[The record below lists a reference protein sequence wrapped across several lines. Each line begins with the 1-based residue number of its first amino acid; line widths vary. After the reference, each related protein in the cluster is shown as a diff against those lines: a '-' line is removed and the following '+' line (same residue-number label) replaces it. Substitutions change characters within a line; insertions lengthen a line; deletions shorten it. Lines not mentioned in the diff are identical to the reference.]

1 MPAVPMWKVKPG
13 RVIYDA
19 QGAVKA
25 TSGDLLPMDDPDVAL
40 RRSSVVQVMHE
51 PDVRVEKAAP
61 EPPASIAYQ
70 PPSVEPAESEAGPA
84 AWEVY
89 ELEGDEG

>member
-1 MPAVPMWKVKPG
+1 MPAEPMWRVKPG

-19 QGAVKA
+19 QGKVKA

-40 RRSSVVQVMHE
+40 RRSAVVQVMHE

-61 EPPASIAYQ
+61 EPPTELLYS
-70 PPSVEPAESEAGPA
+70 PPAEPKVEPAEAE
-84 AWEVY
+84 WEVD
-89 ELEGDEG
+89 ELEADEG